1 VHTISADDHIS
12 LKLGAVRK
20 HDSRIRRVESL
31 YTTCQVKLR
40 SRSFTIGINRHLSQS
55 SVQVRSMDEMPWMR
69 PELLAHLLCWDVVF
83 DLAVVREV
91 LDDICALD
99 AADVFG
105 HETHSSE
112 EAIAVGSQVNGSSSF
127 LRELG
132 LFEDVD
138 LVTLLS
144 QCDCC

>member
-1 VHTISADDHIS
+1 MHTISADDHVS
-12 LKLGAVRK
+12 LELSPVRK
-20 HDSRIRRVESL
+20 HDSRIRRIESL
-31 YTTCQVKLR
+31 YTTCKVKLR
-40 SRSFTIGINRHLSQS
+40 SRTFAVGINRHLPQS
-55 SVQVRSMDEMPWMR
+55 SVQVCSVNKMPRMR

-83 DLAVVREV
+83 DLAVVREI

-99 AADVFG
+99 AADLLG
-105 HETHSSE
+105 HEAHSSE
-112 EAIAVGSQVNGSSSF
+112 ESIAVRGKVDGSSCF

-132 LFEDVD
+132 LLEDVD